1 MTPFCVG
8 HKKAQKRRG
17 CPLEADNPLLMR
29 EVICEKDHV
38 LRFLMECRWKF
49 VGEKCEHFF
58 QLNVCIGFRVSST
71 FGQSD
76 GCMSDTPETMG
87 RLSGVPN
94 GPSSQTS
101 ASRGYVL
108 FDIKMAFMPSVVWC
122 RKGHTRILK
131 LSAGCGHDPR
141 SAPNLERHGSSKM
154 QTFGWLEMPHF
165 LIRISSYIPSEI
177 EKHDFLSYYFSQQK
191 GQPVSCGSPFFFIN
205 SLNRLHALR
214 RLKAKQ
220 IDAGLKHRL
229 RQL

>member
-1 MTPFCVG
+1 MFASDSVSLP
-8 HKKAQKRRG
+8 R
-17 CPLEADNPLLMR
+17 LDNPTGACPTHRRQWADFLVSLMAPLHRQYKTARTETRRHLLLKIRQMP
-29 EVICEKDHV
+29 
-38 LRFLMECRWKF
+38 
-49 VGEKCEHFF
+49 
-58 QLNVCIGFRVSST
+58 T
-71 FGQSD
+71 
-76 GCMSDTPETMG
+76 
-87 RLSGVPN
+87 
-94 GPSSQTS
+94 QTS

>member
-1 MTPFCVG
+1 MPRPASHFVSWPRLDTRGVCPTSCRQWADFLVSLM
-8 HKKAQKRRG
+8 APLRRHYKTART
-17 CPLEADNPLLMR
+17 ETRRHLLLKIRQMP
-29 EVICEKDHV
+29 
-38 LRFLMECRWKF
+38 
-49 VGEKCEHFF
+49 
-58 QLNVCIGFRVSST
+58 T
-71 FGQSD
+71 
-76 GCMSDTPETMG
+76 
-87 RLSGVPN
+87 
-94 GPSSQTS
+94 QTS

>member
-1 MTPFCVG
+1 MSASDSVSL
-8 HKKAQKRRG
+8 
-17 CPLEADNPLLMR
+17 PLLDNPTGACPAHRRQWADFLVSLRAPLRRQYKTARTETRCHLLL
-29 EVICEKDHV
+29 K
-38 LRFLMECRWKF
+38 
-49 VGEKCEHFF
+49 
-58 QLNVCIGFRVSST
+58 IG
-71 FGQSD
+71 Q
-76 GCMSDTPETMG
+76 MP
-87 RLSGVPN
+87 P
-94 GPSSQTS
+94 QTA

>member
-1 MTPFCVG
+1 MTQNSSISSMPRLASHSVSLPRLDTHGVCPTT
-8 HKKAQKRRG
+8 RRQWADFLVSLMA
-17 CPLEADNPLLMR
+17 PLHRQYKTARTETRRHLLLKIWQMA
-29 EVICEKDHV
+29 I
-38 LRFLMECRWKF
+38 
-49 VGEKCEHFF
+49 
-58 QLNVCIGFRVSST
+58 
-71 FGQSD
+71 
-76 GCMSDTPETMG
+76 
-87 RLSGVPN
+87 
-94 GPSSQTS
+94 QTS

-154 QTFGWLEMPHF
+154 QTFGWLEMPHS

-214 RLKAKQ
+214 RLKAQQ
-220 IDAGLKHRL
+220 INTGLKYRL
-229 RQL
+229 CQL

>member
-1 MTPFCVG
+1 MEKNVSISSGRMFASDSVSL
-8 HKKAQKRRG
+8 
-17 CPLEADNPLLMR
+17 PLLDNPTGACPTHRRQWADFLVSLMAPLHRQYKTARTETRRHLLLKIRQMP
-29 EVICEKDHV
+29 
-38 LRFLMECRWKF
+38 
-49 VGEKCEHFF
+49 
-58 QLNVCIGFRVSST
+58 T
-71 FGQSD
+71 
-76 GCMSDTPETMG
+76 
-87 RLSGVPN
+87 
-94 GPSSQTS
+94 QTS

>member
-1 MTPFCVG
+1 MEMQVEIRF
-8 HKKAQKRRG
+8 KKCGISNQ
-17 CPLEADNPLLMR
+17 PD
-29 EVICEKDHV
+29 
-38 LRFLMECRWKF
+38 
-49 VGEKCEHFF
+49 
-58 QLNVCIGFRVSST
+58 VCICDDPCLSK
-71 FGQSD
+71 FGALR
-76 GCMSDTPETMG
+76 GCMSASRRQWADFLVSLMAPLHRQYKTARTETRRHLLLKIRQM
-87 RLSGVPN
+87 PT
-94 GPSSQTS
+94 QTS

-108 FDIKMAFMPSVVWC
+108 VDIKMAFMPSVVWC

>member
-1 MTPFCVG
+1 MFASDSVSLP
-8 HKKAQKRRG
+8 R
-17 CPLEADNPLLMR
+17 LDNPTGACPTHRRQWADFLVSLMAPLHRQYKTARTETRRHLLLKIRQMP
-29 EVICEKDHV
+29 
-38 LRFLMECRWKF
+38 
-49 VGEKCEHFF
+49 
-58 QLNVCIGFRVSST
+58 T
-71 FGQSD
+71 
-76 GCMSDTPETMG
+76 
-87 RLSGVPN
+87 
-94 GPSSQTS
+94 QTS

-141 SAPNLERHGSSKM
+141 SVQNLERHGPSKM

>member
-1 MTPFCVG
+1 MFASDSVSLP
-8 HKKAQKRRG
+8 R
-17 CPLEADNPLLMR
+17 LDNPTGTCPAHRRQWADFLVSLRAPLRRQYKTARTETRRHLLLKIRQMP
-29 EVICEKDHV
+29 
-38 LRFLMECRWKF
+38 
-49 VGEKCEHFF
+49 
-58 QLNVCIGFRVSST
+58 T
-71 FGQSD
+71 
-76 GCMSDTPETMG
+76 
-87 RLSGVPN
+87 
-94 GPSSQTS
+94 QTS

-141 SAPNLERHGSSKM
+141 SVQNLERHGSSKM

>member
-1 MTPFCVG
+1 MFASDSVSLP
-8 HKKAQKRRG
+8 R
-17 CPLEADNPLLMR
+17 LDNPTGACPTHRRQWADFLVSLMAPLHRQYKTARTETRRHLLLKIRQMP
-29 EVICEKDHV
+29 
-38 LRFLMECRWKF
+38 
-49 VGEKCEHFF
+49 
-58 QLNVCIGFRVSST
+58 T
-71 FGQSD
+71 
-76 GCMSDTPETMG
+76 
-87 RLSGVPN
+87 
-94 GPSSQTS
+94 QTS

-191 GQPVSCGSPFFFIN
+191 GQPISCGSPFFFIN

>member
-1 MTPFCVG
+1 MFASDSVSLP
-8 HKKAQKRRG
+8 R
-17 CPLEADNPLLMR
+17 LDNPTGACPTHRRQWADFLVSLMAPLHRQYKTARTETRCHLLLKIWQMA
-29 EVICEKDHV
+29 I
-38 LRFLMECRWKF
+38 
-49 VGEKCEHFF
+49 
-58 QLNVCIGFRVSST
+58 
-71 FGQSD
+71 
-76 GCMSDTPETMG
+76 
-87 RLSGVPN
+87 
-94 GPSSQTS
+94 QTS

-141 SAPNLERHGSSKM
+141 SVQNLERHGSSKM

>member
-1 MTPFCVG
+1 MFASDSVSLP
-8 HKKAQKRRG
+8 R
-17 CPLEADNPLLMR
+17 LDNPTGACPTHRRQWADFLVSLMAPLHRQYKTARTETRRHLLLKIRQMP
-29 EVICEKDHV
+29 
-38 LRFLMECRWKF
+38 
-49 VGEKCEHFF
+49 
-58 QLNVCIGFRVSST
+58 T
-71 FGQSD
+71 
-76 GCMSDTPETMG
+76 
-87 RLSGVPN
+87 
-94 GPSSQTS
+94 QTS

-191 GQPVSCGSPFFFIN
+191 GQPVSCGSPFFFIS

-214 RLKAKQ
+214 CLKAQQ
-220 IDAGLKHRL
+220 INTGLKYRL
-229 RQL
+229 CQL

>member
-1 MTPFCVG
+1 MFASDSVSLPRLENPTGACPT
-8 HKKAQKRRG
+8 HRRQWADFLVSLMA
-17 CPLEADNPLLMR
+17 PLHRQYKTARTETRRHLLLKIRQMP
-29 EVICEKDHV
+29 
-38 LRFLMECRWKF
+38 
-49 VGEKCEHFF
+49 
-58 QLNVCIGFRVSST
+58 T
-71 FGQSD
+71 
-76 GCMSDTPETMG
+76 
-87 RLSGVPN
+87 
-94 GPSSQTS
+94 QTS

-141 SAPNLERHGSSKM
+141 SVQNLERHGSSKM

>member
-1 MTPFCVG
+1 MFASDSVSLP
-8 HKKAQKRRG
+8 R
-17 CPLEADNPLLMR
+17 LDNPTGACPTHRRQWADFLVSLMAPLHRQYKTARTETRRHLLLKIWQMA
-29 EVICEKDHV
+29 I
-38 LRFLMECRWKF
+38 
-49 VGEKCEHFF
+49 
-58 QLNVCIGFRVSST
+58 
-71 FGQSD
+71 
-76 GCMSDTPETMG
+76 
-87 RLSGVPN
+87 
-94 GPSSQTS
+94 QTS

>member
-1 MTPFCVG
+1 MSASDSVSL
-8 HKKAQKRRG
+8 
-17 CPLEADNPLLMR
+17 PLLDNPTGACPAHRRQWADFLVSLRAPLRRQYKTARTETRRHLLLKIRQMP
-29 EVICEKDHV
+29 
-38 LRFLMECRWKF
+38 
-49 VGEKCEHFF
+49 
-58 QLNVCIGFRVSST
+58 T
-71 FGQSD
+71 
-76 GCMSDTPETMG
+76 
-87 RLSGVPN
+87 
-94 GPSSQTS
+94 QTS

-191 GQPVSCGSPFFFIN
+191 GQPVSCGSPFFFIS

-214 RLKAKQ
+214 CLKAQQ
-220 IDAGLKHRL
+220 INTGLKYRL
-229 RQL
+229 CQL